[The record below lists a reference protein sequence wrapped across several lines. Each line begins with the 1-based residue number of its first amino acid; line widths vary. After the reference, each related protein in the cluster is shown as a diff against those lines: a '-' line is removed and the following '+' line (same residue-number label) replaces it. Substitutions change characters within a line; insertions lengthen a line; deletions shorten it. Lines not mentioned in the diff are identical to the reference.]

1 MKHNTYSS
9 NIISQHDSKS
19 ERGYGKVWDVVFDT
33 LLEQRSISKVLEIG
47 VGGASSHIS
56 WAHLFPLAQIY
67 GVEVSSPVVHQQM
80 KALREY
86 TAKLENGEWRVEQ
99 MLNSQQGFLAIQEQP
114 LEIRERIHISWM
126 FDAFDIELVQRYID
140 IHGNMDIAINDSK
153 HRHYV
158 PVETQHWLPIVGNTG
173 VWFQEEFAS
182 TESNGFKPS
191 VWQEIYNENWRL
203 FDFRQISKFQGQCS
217 MLGMYTHNQQI
228 LETVDKELDYL
239 QYKA

>member
-1 MKHNTYSS
+1 MPHYSDKVIS
-9 NIISQHDSKS
+9 NHDTKTI
-19 ERGYGKVWDVVFDT
+19 RGYGKVWDVVFDK
-33 LLEQRSISKVLEIG
+33 LLEQRSITKVLEIG
-47 VGGASSHIS
+47 VGGASSHIT
-56 WAHLFPLAQIY
+56 WAHMFPEAQIY

-86 TAKLENGEWRVEQ
+86 TATLDNGEWRVEQ
-99 MLNSQQGFLAIQEQP
+99 MLNSQQGFLAIQQEP

-126 FDAFDIELVQRYID
+126 FDAFKSDLVERYMR
-140 IHGNMDIAINDSK
+140 IHGTMDIAINDSK

-158 PVETQHWLPIVGNTG
+158 PVETQHWLPIVGDSG

-182 TESNGFKPS
+182 TDSNGFKPS
-191 VWQEIYNENWRL
+191 VWDEVRTDNWRL
-203 FDFRQISKFQGQCS
+203 FDFRQISKFQSQCS